1 MIVGYVI
8 HMFGSERCVWG
19 SNFPNKLWSKGT
31 NYQENLSFVSEKLGL
46 SDFDKKNI
54 LSTVPLKLWFS

>member
-1 MIVGYVI
+1 
-8 HMFGSERCVWG
+8 MFGSERCVWG